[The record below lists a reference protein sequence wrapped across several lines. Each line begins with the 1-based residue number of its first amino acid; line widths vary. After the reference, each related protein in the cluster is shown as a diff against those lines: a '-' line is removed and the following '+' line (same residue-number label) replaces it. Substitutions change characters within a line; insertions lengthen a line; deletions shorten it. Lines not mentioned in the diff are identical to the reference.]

1 VSSSRSMMRSMLLI
15 GGAQAANI
23 LVSLARMKLLA
34 LLTGPA
40 GVGILAVYNSLQS
53 TAATLADLGIGSS
66 GVREIAA
73 ARDDPAVLS
82 RVRRVLLAA
91 SLLQGSIAAA
101 LIWFQRARIANWLFG
116 DTEYATE
123 TGMVGIAVL
132 LTLISASQTALLQ
145 GLRRISDL
153 GKVTVLSAL
162 TGTVAGLF
170 AVWRYGEGGL
180 IWFLIVQPASAVLV
194 AWWFTRRLPVPAH
207 QSWTA
212 GAIWRVWK
220 PMAALGAVFMLAGLA
235 STMTLLLVRGMVSRD
250 LGLEAAGLFAA
261 SWAIAMTYIG
271 FLLSAMGADYY
282 PQLVEVITDHVRANR
297 LMNDQMQL
305 GLALGG
311 PILLAL
317 TGLAPWVMALLYSKE
332 FVPAAEMLQWQ
343 SFGNVLKLAAWPL
356 GFALVAAAR
365 SRVYLCVELGWNVVF
380 LGFIWTGLS
389 TFGLQIAGT
398 GFAAAYL
405 GYLIALCWT
414 TGRLCRFRFA
424 PFSAMLLIT
433 HLTLSASMLALAH
446 VAPRTAAVAGI
457 LLAFATGLAGMRI
470 VLVKI
475 GPEGRLA
482 SRLTAVFTTIRWPIR
497 NSK

>member
-1 VSSSRSMMRSMLLI
+1 MLLI
-15 GGAQAANI
+15 ASAQAANI

-40 GVGILAVYNSLQS
+40 GVGVLGIYNSLQS
-53 TAATLADLGIGSS
+53 TAATVADLGLGNS

-73 ARDDPAVLS
+73 AKDNPAVLS
-82 RVRRVLLAA
+82 RVRRVLFAA
-91 SLLQGSIAAA
+91 SLVQGCIATA
-101 LIWFQRARIANWLFG
+101 LMWFQRERIANWLFG
-116 DTEYATE
+116 DTGYSSE

-153 GKVTVLSAL
+153 GKVTVLSAM
-162 TGTVAGLF
+162 TGTLAGLF
-170 AVWRYGEGGL
+170 AVRLQGEGGL
-180 IWFLIVQPASAVLV
+180 IWFLIAQPASAVLV
-194 AWWFTRRLPVPAH
+194 AWWFTRRVPGPAH

-220 PMAALGAVFMLAGLA
+220 PMAALGTVFMLAGLS
-235 STMTLLLVRGMVSRD
+235 STMTLLLVRGMVRRD

-282 PQLVEVITDHVRANR
+282 PQLVEVIADRVRANR

-332 FVPAAEMLQWQ
+332 FIPAAEMLQWQ

-356 GFALVAAAR
+356 SFALVAAAR
-365 SRVYLCVELGWNVVF
+365 SRIYLCVELGWNFMF

-389 TFGLQIAGT
+389 AFGLQIAGT

-405 GYLIALCWT
+405 GYLITLRWT
-414 TGRLCRFRFA
+414 VGRLSSFRFA
-424 PFSAMLLIT
+424 RLSAMLLAT
-433 HLTLSASMLALAH
+433 HLILSASMLALAH
-446 VAPRTAAVAGI
+446 AAPRIAAVAGI
-457 LLAFATGLAGMRI
+457 LLAFATGFAGLRI
-470 VLVKI
+470 VLAKI
-475 GPEGRLA
+475 GPEGRFA
-482 SRLTAVFTTIRWPIR
+482 SRLTAFFATIRWPVR
-497 NSK
+497 TDK

>member
-1 VSSSRSMMRSMLLI
+1 MSSSRSMIRSMLLI
-15 GGAQAANI
+15 AGAQAANI

-40 GVGILAVYNSLQS
+40 GVGVLGIYNSLQS
-53 TAATLADLGIGSS
+53 TAATVADLGLGNS

-73 ARDDPAVLS
+73 AKDDPAVLS
-82 RVRRVLLAA
+82 RVRRVLFAA
-91 SLLQGSIAAA
+91 SLVQGCIATA
-101 LIWFQRARIANWLFG
+101 LIWFQRERIANWLFG
-116 DTEYATE
+116 DTGYATE

-162 TGTVAGLF
+162 TGTLAGLF
-170 AVWRYGEGGL
+170 AVWLQGEGGL
-180 IWFLIVQPASAVLV
+180 IWFLIAQPASAVLA
-194 AWWFTRRLPVPAH
+194 AWWFTRRLPGPAY

-220 PMAALGAVFMLAGLA
+220 PMAALGMVFMLAGLV

-282 PQLVEVITDHVRANR
+282 PQLVEVIADRVRANR

-317 TGLAPWVMALLYSKE
+317 TGLAPWVMALFYSKE
-332 FVPAAEMLQWQ
+332 FVPAAESAMAVVRQCAETRR
-343 SFGNVLKLAAWPL
+343 LAAQLRPGRRGAIADL
-356 GFALVAAAR
+356 PVHRTRLELRVPRLHMDGALHLRAADRRDRLCGGLSRLFNHAALDCRPAEQFPFRTAFGDAAR
-365 SRVYLCVELGWNVVF
+365 NASD
-380 LGFIWTGLS
+380 
-389 TFGLQIAGT
+389 TFRLHAGS
-398 GFAAAYL
+398 GPCRAAYR
-405 GYLIALCWT
+405 GRGGDTSCVCDRLCWPAH
-414 TGRLCRFRFA
+414 RFGQDRPRGSVRFTA
-424 PFSAMLLIT
+424 HRVFRNHP
-433 HLTLSASMLALAH
+433 LAH
-446 VAPRTAAVAGI
+446 PD
-457 LLAFATGLAGMRI
+457 
-470 VLVKI
+470 
-475 GPEGRLA
+475 
-482 SRLTAVFTTIRWPIR
+482 
-497 NSK
+497 